1 MHTAARPFASVG
13 VSLAGAAAIAVAPVM
28 APTVSTQIHHM
39 EAQIERA
46 AVHLTAAVNPFEAY
60 AQAFNNTVASLQTI
74 VSTAQ
79 TNGPTPIL
87 TAALNNQLAALQDLL
102 KLVTSPGSVKVDPS
116 PQPAVPFASAP
127 PLLNALGST
136 LGQIGTNLTTA
147 VPPLLAAAVN
157 DLAKGNVEDATN
169 QLLLVGLNALIPLT
183 NLLGPGINSIAYPLQ
198 GLVSAIDRLG
208 PLGVIAANPLQN
220 AVNVLNTLNQGF
232 GGLQPSNALVIVGG
246 LLGPLIQAPAA
257 LAASVQDVIDATRT
271 GDLGKVATALVSI
284 PATVLGGVLNGG
296 YGPDLSTV
304 IDTGLP
310 GVPLYAGGLLTSF
323 GINIGGGPLGFTVNL
338 PGPVAALQLLQ
349 KLVADAL
356 KPPPITTAKT
366 AAATTAPVAANAVP
380 ATDATTVALP
390 AATVVKALPAKT
402 ATDTTKPVDQTTTK
416 TDTTKTDP
424 TSPTDAPTKTPVT
437 KPDSSTGT
445 GTDTATDTNGATKP
459 ADTGSTSGSTGS
471 TSGSTGSTSGSTGTG
486 TDTAGTDT
494 GTTGTGKTPTKGQGK
509 GADHA
514 TGGDSK
520 SGDSGETKG
529 GTKTET
535 KPAKTGAK
543 PAKALHGAGQTKEGK
558 SSHAK

>member
-39 EAQIERA
+39 EAQIERT
-46 AVHLTAAVNPFEAY
+46 AVRLTAAVDPFAAFGEA
-60 AQAFNNTVASLQTI
+60 FKNTVASLQTI

-102 KLVTSPGSVKVDPS
+102 KLVSSPGSVKVDPS
-116 PQPAVPFASAP
+116 PQPAVPFSPAP
-127 PLLNALGST
+127 PLLNAVGTT

-183 NLLGPGINSIAYPLQ
+183 NLIAPALNSIAYPLQ
-198 GLVSAIDRLG
+198 GLVTAIDKLG
-208 PLGVIAANPLQN
+208 PLGAIAANPLQN

-257 LAASVQDVIDATRT
+257 LAASVQDVIDAART
-271 GDLGKVATALVSI
+271 GDLGKVATSVISI
-284 PATVLGGVLNGG
+284 PATVLNGLLNGG

-323 GINIGGGPLGFTVNL
+323 GINLGGGPLGFTVNL

-366 AAATTAPVAANAVP
+366 AVAANAVP

-390 AATVVKALPAKT
+390 AAAVVKALPAKA
-402 ATDTTKPVDQTTTK
+402 ATENTKPAEQTPTKPDTTPKDA
-416 TDTTKTDP
+416 
-424 TSPTDAPTKTPVT
+424 TSPAETPAETAVT
-437 KPDSSTGT
+437 KPDSSTET
-445 GTDTATDTNGATKP
+445 
-459 ADTGSTSGSTGS
+459 
-471 TSGSTGSTSGSTGTG
+471 
-486 TDTAGTDT
+486 GTDT
-494 GTTGTGKTPTKGQGK
+494 GTNTSGTTKPANTGGSDATPTSGGPTGTKGETAAGDHTTGAGTKGDTK
-509 GADHA
+509 GD
-514 TGGDSK
+514 TKGGDSK
-520 SGDSGETKG
+520 PD
-529 GTKTET
+529 
-535 KPAKTGAK
+535 AK
-543 PAKALHGAGQTKEGK
+543 PAKADPKPTKPGKTTSKPAKASTSTGQAKDSK

>member
-39 EAQIERA
+39 EAQIERT
-46 AVHLTAAVNPFEAY
+46 AVRLTAAVDPFAAFGEA
-60 AQAFNNTVASLQTI
+60 FKNTVASLQTI

-102 KLVTSPGSVKVDPS
+102 KLVSSPGSVRVDPS
-116 PQPAVPFASAP
+116 PQPAVPFSPAP
-127 PLLNALGST
+127 PLLNAVGTT

-183 NLLGPGINSIAYPLQ
+183 NLIAPALNSIAYPLQ
-198 GLVSAIDRLG
+198 GLVTAIDKLG
-208 PLGVIAANPLQN
+208 PLGAIAANPLQN

-257 LAASVQDVIDATRT
+257 LAASVQDVIDAART
-271 GDLGKVATALVSI
+271 GDLGKVATSVISI
-284 PATVLGGVLNGG
+284 PATVLNGLLNGG

-323 GINIGGGPLGFTVNL
+323 GINLGGGPLGFTVNL

-366 AAATTAPVAANAVP
+366 AVAATAANAVP

-390 AATVVKALPAKT
+390 AAAVVKALPAKA
-402 ATDTTKPVDQTTTK
+402 ATENTKPAEQTPTKPDTTPKDAP
-416 TDTTKTDP
+416 
-424 TSPTDAPTKTPVT
+424 SPAETPTKTAVT
-437 KPDSSTGT
+437 KPDSSTET
-445 GTDTATDTNGATKP
+445 
-459 ADTGSTSGSTGS
+459 
-471 TSGSTGSTSGSTGTG
+471 
-486 TDTAGTDT
+486 GTDT
-494 GTTGTGKTPTKGQGK
+494 GTNTSGTTKPANTGGSDATPTSGGPTGTKGETAAGDHTTGAGTKGDTK
-509 GADHA
+509 GD
-514 TGGDSK
+514 TKGGDSK
-520 SGDSGETKG
+520 PD
-529 GTKTET
+529 
-535 KPAKTGAK
+535 AK
-543 PAKALHGAGQTKEGK
+543 PAKADPKPTKPGKTTSKPAKASTSTGQAKDSK

>member
-39 EAQIERA
+39 EAQLERA

-102 KLVTSPGSVKVDPS
+102 KLVSSPGSVKVDPS

-198 GLVSAIDRLG
+198 GLVSAIDKLG

-257 LAASVQDVIDATRT
+257 LGAAVQDVIDATRT

-284 PATVLGGVLNGG
+284 PATVLNGVLNGG

-323 GINIGGGPLGFTVNL
+323 GINIGDGPLGFTVNL

-356 KPPPITTAKT
+356 KPPPVTTAKT
-366 AAATTAPVAANAVP
+366 AAAATTAPVAANTVP
-380 ATDATTVALP
+380 ATDATTIALP
-390 AATVVKALPAKT
+390 AATVVKALPAKA
-402 ATDTTKPVDQTTTK
+402 ATDATKPADQTTK
-416 TDTTKTDP
+416 TDTTKTD
-424 TSPTDAPTKTPVT
+424 TTNPTDVTTKPAVT

-445 GTDTATDTNGATKP
+445 GTDTATDTSGTTKP
-459 ADTGSTSGSTGS
+459 ADTGSGSTTGS
-471 TSGSTGSTSGSTGTG
+471 TSGSSDTGSTGTPG
-486 TDTAGTDT
+486 T
-494 GTTGTGKTPTKGQGK
+494 GTTPTKGQGK

-520 SGDSGETKG
+520 SGADGGDTKG
-529 GTKTET
+529 GTKSETKPGKTGT
-535 KPAKTGAK
+535 KPAKA
-543 PAKALHGAGQTKEGK
+543 PRGAGHTKESK

>member
-39 EAQIERA
+39 EAQLERA
-46 AVHLTAAVNPFEAY
+46 AVHLTAAPNPFEAY

-102 KLVTSPGSVKVDPS
+102 KLVSSPGSVKVDPS

-157 DLAKGNVEDATN
+157 DLAKGNVADATN

-198 GLVSAIDRLG
+198 GLVSAIDKLG

-257 LAASVQDVIDATRT
+257 LGAAVQDVIDATRT

-284 PATVLGGVLNGG
+284 PATVLNGVLNGG

-323 GINIGGGPLGFTVNL
+323 GINIGDGPLGFTVNL

-356 KPPPITTAKT
+356 KPPPVTTAKT
-366 AAATTAPVAANAVP
+366 AAAATTAPVAANTVP
-380 ATDATTVALP
+380 AADATTIALP
-390 AATVVKALPAKT
+390 AATVVKAVPAKA
-402 ATDTTKPVDQTTTK
+402 ATDTTQPADQTTTK
-416 TDTTKTDP
+416 TDTTKTDT
-424 TSPTDAPTKTPVT
+424 TSSTDAGTKTPVT

-445 GTDTATDTNGATKP
+445 GTNTGKDATDTSGTTKP
-459 ADTGSTSGSTGS
+459 ADTGSGSTTGS
-471 TSGSTGSTSGSTGTG
+471 TSGSSDTGSTGNPGTG
-486 TDTAGTDT
+486 T
-494 GTTGTGKTPTKGQGK
+494 TPTKGQGK

-520 SGDSGETKG
+520 SGADGGDTKG
-529 GTKTET
+529 GTKSETKPGKTGT
-535 KPAKTGAK
+535 KPAKA
-543 PAKALHGAGQTKEGK
+543 PRGAGHTKESK
-558 SSHAK
+558 SNHAK

>member
-39 EAQIERA
+39 EAQLERA

-102 KLVTSPGSVKVDPS
+102 KLVSSPGSVKVDPS

-169 QLLLVGLNALIPLT
+169 RLLLVGLNALIPLT

-198 GLVSAIDRLG
+198 GLVSAIDKLG

-220 AVNVLNTLNQGF
+220 AVNVLNTLNRGF

-257 LAASVQDVIDATRT
+257 LGAAVQDVIDATRT

-284 PATVLGGVLNGG
+284 PATVLNGVLNGG

-323 GINIGGGPLGFTVNL
+323 GINIGDGPLGFTVNL

-356 KPPPITTAKT
+356 KPPPVTTAKT
-366 AAATTAPVAANAVP
+366 AAAATTAPVAANTVP
-380 ATDATTVALP
+380 ATDATTIALP
-390 AATVVKALPAKT
+390 AATVVKALPAKA
-402 ATDTTKPVDQTTTK
+402 ATDATKPADQTTK
-416 TDTTKTDP
+416 TDTTKTD
-424 TSPTDAPTKTPVT
+424 TTNPTDVTTKPAVT

-445 GTDTATDTNGATKP
+445 GTDTATDTSGTTKP
-459 ADTGSTSGSTGS
+459 ADTGSGSTTGS
-471 TSGSTGSTSGSTGTG
+471 TSGSSDTGSTGTPG
-486 TDTAGTDT
+486 T
-494 GTTGTGKTPTKGQGK
+494 GTTPTKGQGK

-520 SGDSGETKG
+520 SGAAGGDTKG
-529 GTKTET
+529 GTKSETKPGKTGT
-535 KPAKTGAK
+535 KPAKA
-543 PAKALHGAGQTKEGK
+543 PRGAGHTKEGK

>member
-46 AVHLTAAVNPFEAY
+46 AVRLTAAVNPFEAY

-79 TNGPTPIL
+79 TQGPTPIL

-102 KLVTSPGSVKVDPS
+102 KLVSSPGSVKVDPS

-127 PLLNALGST
+127 PLLNAVGTT
-136 LGQIGTNLTTA
+136 LGQIGSNLTTA

-157 DLAKGNVEDATN
+157 DLTTGNVEDATN

-183 NLLGPGINSIAYPLQ
+183 NLLAPALNSIAYPLQ
-198 GLVSAIDRLG
+198 GLVTAIDKLG
-208 PLGVIAANPLQN
+208 PLGAIAANPLQN

-257 LAASVQDVIDATRT
+257 MGAAVQDVIDATRT
-271 GDLGKVATALVSI
+271 GDLGKVATALISI
-284 PATVLGGVLNGG
+284 PATVLNGVLNGG
-296 YGPDLSTV
+296 YGPDLSSV

-356 KPPPITTAKT
+356 KPPPVTTAK
-366 AAATTAPVAANAVP
+366 AAVATTAPVAANAVP
-380 ATDATTVALP
+380 ATDATTVAVP
-390 AATVVKALPAKT
+390 AAAVVKAVPAK
-402 ATDTTKPVDQTTTK
+402 ATTGPAKPVDQTATK
-416 TDTTKTDP
+416 TDATKADATNP
-424 TSPTDAPTKTPVT
+424 TEAPTKTVAT
-437 KPDSSTGT
+437 KPDSSANT
-445 GTDTATDTNGATKP
+445 GTDAATSTTKP
-459 ADTGSTSGSTGS
+459 ANPGSTGAAH
-471 TSGSTGSTSGSTGTG
+471 TGGGQTGTEG
-486 TDTAGTDT
+486 DATAADHPKGGDAKGGIKGGVKNGDAKPDPTPAKPDTKSDSQSDSKPTKP
-494 GTTGTGKTPTKGQGK
+494 GKTG
-509 GADHA
+509 
-514 TGGDSK
+514 
-520 SGDSGETKG
+520 
-529 GTKTET
+529 T
-535 KPAKTGAK
+535 KPAKASNGV
-543 PAKALHGAGQTKEGK
+543 GQATDGT
-558 SSHAK
+558 SSHTK

>member
-28 APTVSTQIHHM
+28 APTVSTQIHHV

-183 NLLGPGINSIAYPLQ
+183 NLLGPGINSIAHPLQ
-198 GLVSAIDRLG
+198 GLVSAIDKLG

-246 LLGPLIQAPAA
+246 LIGPLIQAPAA
-257 LAASVQDVIDATRT
+257 LGAAVQDVIDATRT

-284 PATVLGGVLNGG
+284 PATVINGVLNGG

-366 AAATTAPVAANAVP
+366 VAATTAPVAANAVP

-445 GTDTATDTNGATKP
+445 GTDTATDTSGATKP
-459 ADTGSTSGSTGS
+459 ADTGSTSGSTGG
-471 TSGSTGSTSGSTGTG
+471 TSGST
-486 TDTAGTDT
+486 GTDT

-520 SGDSGETKG
+520 SSDSGETKG

-535 KPAKTGAK
+535 KPAKTGTK

>member
-60 AQAFNNTVASLQTI
+60 AQAFNKTVASLQTI

-102 KLVTSPGSVKVDPS
+102 KLVSSPGSVKVDPS
-116 PQPAVPFASAP
+116 PQPAVPFAPAP

-198 GLVSAIDRLG
+198 GLVSAIDKLG

-257 LAASVQDVIDATRT
+257 MGAAVQDVIDATRT

-304 IDTGLP
+304 INTGLP

-323 GINIGGGPLGFTVNL
+323 GINLGDGPLGFTVNL

-366 AAATTAPVAANAVP
+366 AVAANAVP

-390 AATVVKALPAKT
+390 AATVVKALPAKA
-402 ATDTTKPVDQTTTK
+402 ATDATKPADQTTTK
-416 TDTTKTDP
+416 TDTTKTD
-424 TSPTDAPTKTPVT
+424 TASPTDVPTKTTAT

-445 GTDTATDTNGATKP
+445 GTDATTDTSGATKP
-459 ADTGSTSGSTGS
+459 ADTGSGSNTGS
-471 TSGSTGSTSGSTGTG
+471 TSGSSNTGSTGTPG
-486 TDTAGTDT
+486 T
-494 GTTGTGKTPTKGQGK
+494 GTTPTKGQGK

-520 SGDSGETKG
+520 SGADGGDTKG
-529 GTKTET
+529 GTKSETKPGKTGT
-535 KPAKTGAK
+535 KPAKA
-543 PAKALHGAGQTKEGK
+543 PRSAGHTKESK

>member
-39 EAQIERA
+39 EAQIERT
-46 AVHLTAAVNPFEAY
+46 AVRLTAAVDPFAAFGEA
-60 AQAFNNTVASLQTI
+60 FKNTVASLQTI

-102 KLVTSPGSVKVDPS
+102 KLVSSPGSVKVDPS
-116 PQPAVPFASAP
+116 PQPAVPFPSAP
-127 PLLNALGST
+127 PLLNALGTT

-183 NLLGPGINSIAYPLQ
+183 NLLTPALNSIAYPLQ
-198 GLVSAIDRLG
+198 GLVSAIDKLG
-208 PLGVIAANPLQN
+208 PLGAIAANPLQN
-220 AVNVLNTLNQGF
+220 AVNVLNTLGQGF

-257 LAASVQDVIDATRT
+257 LAASVQHVIDAART
-271 GDLGKVATALVSI
+271 GDLGKVATSVISI
-284 PATVLGGVLNGG
+284 PATILNGVLNGG

-323 GINIGGGPLGFTVNL
+323 GISLGSGPLGFTVNL

-366 AAATTAPVAANAVP
+366 AVAATAATAPNAVP
-380 ATDATTVALP
+380 AVDATTVALP
-390 AATVVKALPAKT
+390 AAVVKALPAAPSKT
-402 ATDTTKPVDQTTTK
+402 ATTKPVDQTTTK
-416 TDTTKTDP
+416 TDTTKPEAT
-424 TSPTDAPTKTPVT
+424 TDAPTNATDTPTKTVAT
-437 KPDSSTGT
+437 KPDSSTDSGT
-445 GTDTATDTNGATKP
+445 TKP
-459 ADTGSTSGSTGS
+459 ADAGGS
-471 TSGSTGSTSGSTGTG
+471 
-486 TDTAGTDT
+486 TDTAPTGSGQT
-494 GTTGTGKTPTKGQGK
+494 GTKGADK
-509 GADHA
+509 GADH
-514 TGGDSK
+514 TKGGDK
-520 SGDSGETKG
+520 SGDAKSDAKPGS
-529 GTKTET
+529 
-535 KPAKTGAK
+535 KPAKSDPKPAKPGKTGIK
-543 PAKALHGAGQTKEGK
+543 PAKASDGAGHAKGST